1 LIVAS
6 DLFQGSRSFHQGE
19 PPALKI
25 LLVEPDYYT
34 RYPPLGLLKLS
45 AYHRS
50 RGDRVDYVHGKKL
63 ARHRPDL
70 VYGTSLFTYAWKPV
84 HEAVKFHK
92 RQFPG
97 AKVILGGIYASLL
110 PEHAKTSGADEV
122 HTGLYDPA
130 EMLMPDYDLVPEWDG
145 SILFA
150 SRGCVRKCG
159 FCSVPSL
166 EGPPSALRYS
176 ISELVHPKHTR
187 VILWDN
193 NILANANWR
202 PVFAELEKLN
212 LTVDFNQGLDARLV
226 TDEVAQNV
234 SRLKMDVIRLAY
246 DNRTAGPAV
255 HKAIERL
262 KANGIRPRKILVYA
276 LFNYIDD
283 PEDLCERV
291 LEILQWGAVCYPMRF
306 EPPCS
311 LQKNAYVGPN
321 WTPEAVEM
329 VAEARR
335 VIGYA
340 GGFPPYKPLV
350 EKFQRARGFEEAF
363 SLYPPNKVK
372 KRLRSPRTD
381 LGRISKNV
389 HRYGGPRNW
398 MENSLEN
405 FVHEL

>member
-1 LIVAS
+1 VHS
-6 DLFQGSRSFHQGE
+6 QGE
-19 PPALKI
+19 GRALRI

-45 AYHRS
+45 SYHKS
-50 RGDRVDYVHGKKL
+50 RGDQVEYVHGKIL
-63 ARHRPDL
+63 AKHRPNF
-70 VYGTSLFTYAWKPV
+70 VYVTSLFTYAWKPV

-92 RQFPG
+92 RQFPR

-110 PEHAKTSGADEV
+110 PEHAKISGADEI
-122 HTGLYDPA
+122 HTGLYHPA

-150 SRGCVRKCG
+150 SRGCVRNCS

-166 EGPPSALRYS
+166 EGPPSAFRYS
-176 ISELVHPKHTR
+176 ISELVHPRHTR

-202 PVFAELEKLN
+202 AIFDELEKLN
-212 LTVDFNQGLDARLV
+212 LIVDFNQGLDARLIN
-226 TDEVAQNV
+226 DDVAQRI
-234 SRLKMDVIRLAY
+234 SRLRMNAIRLAY
-246 DNRTAGPAV
+246 DYRTAGPAV
-255 HKAIERL
+255 EKAIERL
-262 KANGIRPRKILVYA
+262 RANGVRPRKILVYA

-283 PEDLCERV
+283 PEDLYERV

-340 GGFPPYKPLV
+340 GAFPPYKRLID
-350 EKFQRARGFEEAF
+350 KFERARGFGEAF
-363 SLYPPNKVK
+363 SLYPPDKVK
-372 KRLRSPRTD
+372 KRLRSSGTD
-381 LGRISKNV
+381 LGKISKNV

-405 FVHEL
+405 FLHELQ